1 MSFRRK
7 LLAVFALAVIV
18 SVVAVAWMASVV
30 SSRAFAQVN
39 EERTAAL
46 VAQFRREFN
55 RQGEDVL
62 RRVQALAAGEPAIRM
77 GLALSHGSPDY
88 AAHISEAKSAA
99 ESQELDFVEF
109 LDNQA
114 TIISSAQWS
123 AKFGYKEASVSNLAQ
138 AVSHDAFLKQEEL
151 PDGRVLGLFAVR
163 TVNVGDKL
171 LYVIGGRQVDK
182 RFLANLELPAGM
194 RVMLY
199 QNIGGDL
206 SSQFLSDP
214 SGRVQQINKLAP
226 LIHKVQQ
233 HGQETSDIVRWSPD
247 AADDEMVHAIPLKGQ
262 EGQLLGVLL
271 AGNSRRT
278 YVELNRR
285 VRAAALMVGGG
296 GILLAILLS
305 GWAAA
310 RVTRPV
316 EVLAAAARDVAGG
329 NWNTQVEVNSADE
342 LGELAESFNRMTREL
357 LQQRDQ
363 LVQTERVAA
372 WRELARRLAHELK
385 NPLFPLQLTVE
396 NLIRARQQSPEQFEE
411 IFLESSTTLLAEI
424 ANLKAIISRFSD
436 FSKMPHP
443 QLQRVQLNEI
453 VQGVGRLFQAQL
465 QASNPP
471 AIECAFELDEHLEP
485 IAADAELLHRAIS
498 NLLLNAMDA
507 MPQGGTVRLR
517 TWKTDNSVY
526 LEVSDTGTGLTSE
539 ECERL
544 FTPYFTSKQHG
555 TGLGLAIVQSIVSDH
570 DGKISVQSSPG
581 RGTTFRIE
589 LSKNPEKLKLAA
601 GQRNRANA

>member
-601 GQRNRANA
+601 GQRNPANA

>member
-7 LLAVFALAVIV
+7 LLAVFALAVIA
-18 SVVAVAWMASVV
+18 SVVAVAWIASVV
-30 SSRAFAQVN
+30 SSRAFAQAN
-39 EERTAAL
+39 QERTAAL

-88 AAHISEAKSAA
+88 AAYVSEAKSAA
-99 ESQELDFVEF
+99 QSQELDFVEF
-109 LDNQA
+109 LDSQE

-138 AVSHDAFLKQEEL
+138 AASHDAFLKQEEL
-151 PDGRVLGLFAVR
+151 PDGTVLGLFAVR

-171 LYVIGGRQVDK
+171 LYVIGGRRVDK

-199 QNIGGDL
+199 QNIGADF

-214 SGRVQQINKLAP
+214 SGSAQQTNKLAP
-226 LIHKVQQ
+226 LIQKVQQ

-262 EGQLLGVLL
+262 QGQLLGVLL

-357 LQQRDQ
+357 LRQRDQ
-363 LVQTERVAA
+363 LLQTERVAA

-396 NLIRARQQSPEQFEE
+396 NLIRARKQSPEQFEE

-471 AIECAFELDEHLEP
+471 AIECEFELDEHLEP

-517 TWKTDNSVY
+517 TWQTDNSVY

-570 DGKISVQSSPG
+570 DGKISVQSSLG

>member
-310 RVTRPV
+310 RITRPV

-357 LQQRDQ
+357 LRQRDQ
-363 LVQTERVAA
+363 LLQTERVAA

-601 GQRNRANA
+601 GQRNRVNA

>member
-601 GQRNRANA
+601 GQRNRVNA

>member
-570 DGKISVQSSPG
+570 DGKISVQSSSG

-601 GQRNRANA
+601 GRRNSANA